1 MESAM
6 NQAQYERLRD
16 RLRSLVSQGL
26 CIAFSGGVD
35 SSLLLKAACNI
46 SKEKGEK
53 VYAVTFLTK
62 LHPHGEMEEA
72 RQTALEFGAIH
83 DVIEVDEF
91 ADREI
96 LKNPVDRCYRCKRL
110 LFQTL
115 RSYAQERNLLAL
127 ADGTNADDLHQY
139 RPGIRALHELGVASP
154 LAECGLTKADVRRL
168 SHTLGLKAS
177 EKPSAP
183 CLATRIPYNTLL
195 DFNVLQNIDKG
206 EAFLKE
212 LGYPVVRIRLHG
224 DIARIEVPKEKL
236 SNILGDSDLIIS
248 RLKGLGFS
256 YVTLDLKGFRSGSMD
271 QKIKSGLT
279 GREDMA

>member
-1 MESAM
+1 
-6 NQAQYERLRD
+6 
-16 RLRSLVSQGL
+16 
-26 CIAFSGGVD
+26 
-35 SSLLLKAACNI
+35 LLLKAACNI